1 MANFKD
7 ILEGVEGDSRR
18 LLRILRSAKYR
29 GHLKFPAAG
38 ARWWGRGRGWGYF
51 RQQTADSV
59 KFKFKRDGV

>member
-29 GHLKFPAAG
+29 GHLKFPSSWCPLVGAGEGVVALPAADCRLCQVQVQ
-38 ARWWGRGRGWGYF
+38 A
-51 RQQTADSV
+51 
-59 KFKFKRDGV
+59 